1 MVFST
6 LRLPMVAL
14 NESIGMSPAQ
24 GIWNRLVRS
33 QTEAFVSSPV
43 WSVHDRENPGSIR
56 LHVIREPSLQL
67 VSGAD
72 SQLEK

>member
-1 MVFST
+1 MMPGLTWSQS
-6 LRLPMVAL
+6 LIGAGCLAL
-14 NESIGMSPAQ
+14 GRGLSLHG
-24 GIWNRLVRS
+24 RLVRS

-43 WSVHDRENPGSIR
+43 WYEHDRESPESIR
-56 LHVIREPSLQL
+56 HHVIREPSLQL